1 MHKAITI
8 DRDVRVI
15 SAKRRLM
22 ILHRL
27 KLDEATTN
35 ANALCIQ
42 NENLNQLCHV
52 STACAMIRKDLYVR
66 RQEAAGK
73 KKLYFHAYSKG
84 LLCLTTKL
92 RSNQ

>member
-22 ILHRL
+22 ISKL
-27 KLDEATTN
+27 KLDEVTTN

-52 STACAMIRKDLYVR
+52 LTACAMIRKDLYVR

-73 KKLYFHAYSKG
+73 KKLYFHACSKG
-84 LLCLTTKL
+84 ASLFNTEIA
-92 RSNQ
+92 

>member
-22 ILHRL
+22 ISKL
-27 KLDEATTN
+27 KLDEVTTN

-42 NENLNQLCHV
+42 NENLNRLCHV
-52 STACAMIRKDLYVR
+52 FLTACAMIRKDLYVR
-66 RQEAAGK
+66 RQEAEK
-73 KKLYFHAYSKG
+73 KTVFS
-84 LLCLTTKL
+84 CME
-92 RSNQ
+92 